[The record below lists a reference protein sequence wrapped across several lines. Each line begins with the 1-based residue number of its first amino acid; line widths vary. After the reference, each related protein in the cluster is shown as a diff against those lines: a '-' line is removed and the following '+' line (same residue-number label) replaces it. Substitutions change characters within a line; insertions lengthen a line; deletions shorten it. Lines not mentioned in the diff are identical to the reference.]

1 MNDDD
6 AIYKLKT
13 ALALVETLFPNAV
26 QPLAVMDIRL
36 DSRVESAAVTASGR
50 MLVSPA
56 FLATL
61 TLHQTVF
68 VIAHELYHVIY
79 GAFDRFDSDMTI
91 HRRWLVNVAHD
102 FIVNDMLEKKFRDE
116 CFSARSSTSFGKGA
130 RPSYS
135 EYIPAQGLFWKDYA
149 QSYKRIVGREQPPLE
164 SFSLESLVLELEYLR
179 DELPSGNPLNRMK
192 SRETPDRSWDTGLGG
207 LLDQAMKGMD
217 GGADGQ
223 KAEEPAAPEA
233 TEGDAEQRDL
243 SDILNG
249 LPELLTE
256 LEESELFPDE
266 TAVERAMRRSRI
278 TEASELASTRNIM
291 SSDLAAHG
299 GSGTS
304 GNGNQIVKALEG
316 NWNPPWERAL
326 QKWFDDIVQ
335 ATRSW
340 AKASRRAGDRVDIVL
355 PGHMREGFILHIV
368 ADTSGSM
375 EDLLPAVFGLLK
387 SFGKVSG
394 VNTAH
399 IIQCDSDV
407 VSDELVDIDD
417 LDTVEVKGLG
427 GGMDPPG
434 MLRMAEDE
442 TVESVLVITDGYIDI
457 PPKEDI
463 PYDVLWCLL
472 CDHGDTF
479 HFMPDYGTVISIP
492 SDELLQT
499 PRQP

>member
-6 AIYKLKT
+6 ATYKLKT

-26 QPLAVMDIRL
+26 QPLAVIDIRL

-149 QSYKRIVGREQPPLE
+149 QSYKRIVGKEQPPLE

-335 ATRSW
+335 TTRSW
-340 AKASRRAGDRVDIVL
+340 TTGARCRSWRIICPEEPPPISMTRLTSFSPVLFGRLLIRRTKR
-355 PGHMREGFILHIV
+355 
-368 ADTSGSM
+368 
-375 EDLLPAVFGLLK
+375 
-387 SFGKVSG
+387 
-394 VNTAH
+394 
-399 IIQCDSDV
+399 
-407 VSDELVDIDD
+407 
-417 LDTVEVKGLG
+417 
-427 GGMDPPG
+427 
-434 MLRMAEDE
+434 
-442 TVESVLVITDGYIDI
+442 
-457 PPKEDI
+457 
-463 PYDVLWCLL
+463 
-472 CDHGDTF
+472 
-479 HFMPDYGTVISIP
+479 
-492 SDELLQT
+492 
-499 PRQP
+499 